1 MKGAVLINRGN
12 IEPGVEL
19 LRAALA
25 KLRADHYELY
35 TGGLCLALA
44 DGLGASGRLD
54 EALTALDDTIAIV
67 NANGGSLDL
76 PELLRTKGTLLARA
90 GDPVGAEENLRSSLA
105 LARSH
110 SALSLQLR
118 TAMSFV
124 RLKTCQGDPAEA
136 CATLADIYGR
146 FTEGFDTAD
155 LRAAKGILGEM
166 NPVSISTPKI
176 SSA

>member
-1 MKGAVLINRGN
+1 M
-12 IEPGVEL
+12 
-19 LRAALA
+19 
-25 KLRADHYELY
+25 Y
-35 TGGLCLALA
+35 LALA

-54 EALTALDDTIAIV
+54 EAVTALDDTIAIA

-76 PELLRTKGTLLARA
+76 PELLRTRGTLLAQA
-90 GDPVGAEENLRSSLA
+90 GDAAAAEENLRSSLA

-118 TAMSFV
+118 TTTSLA
-124 RLKTCQGDPAEA
+124 RLKIGQGDPAEA
-136 CATLADIYGR
+136 HATLAETYGR

-155 LRAAKGILGEM
+155 LRAAKGLLSEM
-166 NPVSISTPKI
+166 SAASISMPKL